1 MDVSTNL
8 PTAIPPP
15 DPTIEAYSAWQVTQS
30 PDDLNRVVT
39 SVEPAIQARLG
50 GMNAADNPKLKAHA
64 RLLAA
69 QAVKTYD
76 PTSPASLRSWVTGN
90 LQSLQRQSRAERSP
104 GQVPERAQLDAWHLH
119 QTEKK
124 FIDENGYEPD
134 VKELADFA
142 HMDPK
147 RISKVR
153 RLTRSVGSQA
163 TTMIDPAAAQDY
175 LSESMDYVYDE
186 SDKTDRQIIEMLTGY
201 GGRPVF
207 NKQQIAAALRLDP
220 AQVTRR
226 SQKISNR
233 IQELESA
240 METTY

>member
-1 MDVSTNL
+1 MLTDL
-8 PTAIPPP
+8 PTATPQP
-15 DPTIEAYSAWQVTQS
+15 DPTIEAYSAWQATQS
-30 PDDLNRVVT
+30 PDDLNRVVLA
-39 SVEPAIQARLG
+39 VEPAIQMRLG
-50 GMNAADNPKLKAHA
+50 SMNAADNPKLKAQA

-76 PTSPASLRSWVTGN
+76 PTSPASLKSWVTGN
-90 LQSLQRQSRAERSP
+90 LQGLQRQARAERSP

-119 QTEKK
+119 QAEKN
-124 FIDENGYEPD
+124 FIDVNGYEPD

-147 RISKVR
+147 RIGKVR
-153 RLTRSVGSQA
+153 RLTRAVSSGINTAV
-163 TTMIDPAAAQDY
+163 DPASEQDY

-201 GGRPVF
+201 GGKPVF
-207 NKQQIAAALRLDP
+207 NKMQIATALHLDP

>member
-1 MDVSTNL
+1 MSTDL
-8 PTAIPPP
+8 PTVIPPP
-15 DPTIEAYSAWQVTQS
+15 DPAAEAYGAWQLTGS
-30 PDDLNRVVT
+30 PDDLHRVVQA
-39 SVEPAIQARLG
+39 VEPAIQMRLG
-50 GMNAADNPKLKAHA
+50 GMNATDNPKLKAQA

-76 PTSPASLRSWVTGN
+76 PSSPASLKSWVTGN
-90 LQSLQRQSRAERSP
+90 LQGLHRQARAERSP
-104 GQVPERAQLDAWHLH
+104 GQVPERAQLDAWHIS

-134 VKELADFA
+134 TKELADYA

-153 RLTRSVGSQA
+153 RLTRSVSSGA
-163 TTMIDPAAAQDY
+163 NTTVDPASEQDY

-201 GGRPVF
+201 GGKPVM
-207 NKQQIAAALRLDP
+207 NKAQIAAALRLDP

-226 SQKISNR
+226 SQKIASR
-233 IQELESA
+233 VQELESA